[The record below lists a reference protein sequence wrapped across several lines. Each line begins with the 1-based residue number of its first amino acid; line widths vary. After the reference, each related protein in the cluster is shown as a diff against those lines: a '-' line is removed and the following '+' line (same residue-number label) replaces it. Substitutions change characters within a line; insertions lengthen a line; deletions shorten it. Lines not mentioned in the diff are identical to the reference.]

1 MKKWFAVIGDPIEHS
16 MSPAMHN
23 QWFSEEN
30 LDAAYLP
37 IHVLPEQLEDAIK
50 SLEMLGAS
58 GWNVTIPHKTAII
71 PFLDELD
78 TMAKKMSA
86 VNTVVRQ
93 ADGKLKGYNTDG
105 LGFVRSLE
113 EAIGDTHRDGRV
125 LLIGAGGAAR
135 GIAFA
140 LQNTGYQ
147 TITIANR
154 TVANAEQICQ
164 ELGSSAN
171 AITLKEAEAT
181 LGDYDIL
188 IQTTPAGLKN
198 GSLQLPFELDQLST
212 KAIVADIVYNPLMTP
227 FLQAAEQRG
236 ATVVTGLGM
245 FVHQG
250 ALAFNHWLGQFP
262 NTTSMK
268 ESLTE
273 QLGGNNVNR

>member
-113 EAIGDTHRDGRV
+113 EAIGDTHRDCRV